1 MDKIMVGVTE
11 YEEGLDVKLT
21 YVKDRPVIWAANEAG
36 YCSTL
41 VDLIELLEWV
51 KVNMPEL
58 MPSSVPQHL
67 ERAPHDS
74 ASPCQTSQTSAGI
87 DKTPLCPG

>member
-1 MDKIMVGVTE
+1 MVGVTE
-11 YEEGLDVKLT
+11 YDEGLDVKLT

-41 VDLIELLEWV
+41 VDLVELLEWV

-58 MPSSVPQHL
+58 MPSSPLPHL
-67 ERAPHDS
+67 ERVLHDS
-74 ASPCQTSQTSAGI
+74 TNLCQTHQTSAGI
-87 DKTPLCPG
+87 GKTPLCPG

>member
-1 MDKIMVGVTE
+1 MVGVTE
-11 YEEGLDVKLT
+11 YDEGLDVKLT
-21 YVKDRPVIWAANEAG
+21 YVKDRPAIWAANEAG

-58 MPSSVPQHL
+58 MPSSPLPHP

-74 ASPCQTSQTSAGI
+74 TSLCQTS
-87 DKTPLCPG
+87 KK

>member
-58 MPSSVPQHL
+58 MPSSALPPL
-67 ERAPHDS
+67 ERAL
-74 ASPCQTSQTSAGI
+74 
-87 DKTPLCPG
+87 LC

>member
-1 MDKIMVGVTE
+1 MDKVMVGVTE

-21 YVKDRPVIWAANEAG
+21 YVKDRFVIWAANEAG

-58 MPSSVPQHL
+58 MPSSVP
-67 ERAPHDS
+67 PHPGHEQPDS
-74 ASPCQTSQTSAGI
+74 ASPCQTSKTLAGI
-87 DKTPLCPG
+87 GKTPPCPN

>member
-1 MDKIMVGVTE
+1 MVGVTE
-11 YEEGLDVKLT
+11 YDEGLDVKLT

-58 MPSSVPQHL
+58 MPSSALPHL
-67 ERAPHDS
+67 GHEQRDS
-74 ASPCQTSQTSAGI
+74 ASPCRTLQTSAGI
-87 DKTPLCPG
+87 GKTPLCPS

>member
-1 MDKIMVGVTE
+1 MTGVTE
-11 YEEGLDVKLT
+11 YDEGLDVKLT

-51 KVNMPEL
+51 KINMPEL
-58 MPSSVPQHL
+58 MPSSALPHP

-74 ASPCQTSQTSAGI
+74 ASPCRTSEKSAGI
-87 DKTPLCPG
+87 GKTPLCPG

>member
-1 MDKIMVGVTE
+1 MVGVTE
-11 YEEGLDVKLT
+11 YDEGLDVKLT

-41 VDLIELLEWV
+41 VDLVELLEWV

-58 MPSSVPQHL
+58 MPSSALPHL
-67 ERAPHDS
+67 ARAPH
-74 ASPCQTSQTSAGI
+74 G
-87 DKTPLCPG
+87 

>member
-1 MDKIMVGVTE
+1 MTGVTE
-11 YEEGLDVKLT
+11 YNEGLDVELI

-51 KVNMPEL
+51 KINMPEL
-58 MPSSVPQHL
+58 MPSSALPHL

-74 ASPCQTSQTSAGI
+74 ASPCRTHQKSAGF
-87 DKTPLCPG
+87 DKTLLCPN

>member
-1 MDKIMVGVTE
+1 MVGVTE
-11 YEEGLDVKLT
+11 YDEGLDVKLT
-21 YVKDRPVIWAANEAG
+21 YVKDRPVIWATTEAG

-58 MPSSVPQHL
+58 MPSSVPQNPGH
-67 ERAPHDS
+67 
-74 ASPCQTSQTSAGI
+74 ASRDLTTPCQTSE
-87 DKTPLCPG
+87 K

>member
-1 MDKIMVGVTE
+1 MASAMLLTICAKWMQRRRTVDKVMVGVTE
-11 YEEGLDVKLT
+11 YDEGLDVKLT

-41 VDLIELLEWV
+41 VDLVELLEWV

-58 MPSSVPQHL
+58 MPSSALPHL
-67 ERAPHDS
+67 ARAPH
-74 ASPCQTSQTSAGI
+74 G
-87 DKTPLCPG
+87 